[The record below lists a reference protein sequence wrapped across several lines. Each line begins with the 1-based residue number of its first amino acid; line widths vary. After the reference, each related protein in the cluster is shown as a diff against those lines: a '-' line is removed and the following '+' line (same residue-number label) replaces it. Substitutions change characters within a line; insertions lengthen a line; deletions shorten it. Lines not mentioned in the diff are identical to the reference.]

1 MDFSKLNQN
10 EKLAVYGA
18 IASVVGPLLA
28 TAGFGVGV
36 GFFTL
41 LLALAMLAIVF
52 LPQWSPQT
60 TLPGSKGSLMV
71 IVGGIAA
78 LSAAFAL
85 IGSIGYLSAFG
96 SNLVFVIGW
105 LIGIAGGLLMGWAG
119 WQEFQAEGGK
129 LQIGSPTGATPS
141 TAAPPVDHP
150 APSPEA
156 TAPAPPPPA
165 PGPTGSADSSE
176 TELGGDAPP
185 AAPASDSSRTT
196 ATDDAGR
203 PPG

>member
-18 IASVVGPLLA
+18 IASVVGPILA
-28 TAGFGVGV
+28 TAGFGFGV

-96 SNLVFVIGW
+96 SNVVFVIGW
-105 LIGIAGGLLMGWAG
+105 LIGIGGGLLMGWAG

-129 LQIGSPTGATPS
+129 LQIGTPAGATPPPTPPAS
-141 TAAPPVDHP
+141 TGS
-150 APSPEA
+150 SPEA
-156 TAPAPPPPA
+156 APAPPPPA
-165 PGPTGSADSSE
+165 AAPPPAAPASGEAAQAGPP
-176 TELGGDAPP
+176 PP
-185 AAPASDSSRTT
+185 AAPASDSSERTT
-196 ATDDAGR
+196 GDESGR
-203 PPG
+203 PPA

>member
-18 IASVVGPLLA
+18 IASVVGPILA
-28 TAGFGVGV
+28 TAGFGFGV

-96 SNLVFVIGW
+96 SNVVFVIGW

-129 LQIGSPTGATPS
+129 LQIGTPAGATPPPTPPAS
-141 TAAPPVDHP
+141 TGSSPEAAPAPLPPAAAPPP
-150 APSPEA
+150 A
-156 TAPAPPPPA
+156 APASGEAAQAGPP
-165 PGPTGSADSSE
+165 
-176 TELGGDAPP
+176 PP
-185 AAPASDSSRTT
+185 AAPASDSSERTT
-196 ATDDAGR
+196 GDESGR
-203 PPG
+203 PPA